1 VEGIRKNPSASSYPL
16 GMRQP
21 LRGPAAFVRFATA
34 VLLAVAAVLV
44 PSAAAQAHDE
54 LVSST
59 PADGAALQAMPSEL
73 VLKFSSVP
81 MELGSVVK
89 VEDSSGADWADA
101 GVQIVDRTATQR
113 LKPGA
118 PAGTYNVQW
127 RVVSSD
133 SHPIEGAFSFSVS
146 GGAAGSS
153 SAVPSAG
160 RPEPIN
166 TSTRSP
172 VAAAPDQPA
181 VPWSVL
187 GMGAILVVLA
197 VIIAVTAKRRLGG
210 GNRE

>member
-1 VEGIRKNPSASSYPL
+1 MNPSASSYPV
-16 GMRQP
+16 GMEQP

-44 PSAAAQAHDE
+44 PSTAAQAHDE

-59 PADGAALQAMPSEL
+59 PAGGAALQAMPAEL
-73 VLKFSSVP
+73 VLTFSNAP

-89 VEDSSGADWADA
+89 VTDSGGADWAD
-101 GVQIVDRTATQR
+101 GSVQIVDRTATQR

-133 SHPIEGAFSFSVS
+133 SHPIEGAYRFSVS
-146 GGAAGSS
+146 AGAAGSP
-153 SAVPSAG
+153 SAGASAG

-166 TSTRSP
+166 TSTP
-172 VAAAPDQPA
+172 VATAPDQPA

-197 VIIAVTAKRRLGG
+197 VIIAVTAKRRLAG

>member
-1 VEGIRKNPSASSYPL
+1 
-16 GMRQP
+16 MRQS
-21 LRGPAAFVRFATA
+21 LRGPARFVRFATA
-34 VLLAVAAVLV
+34 VLLAAAAVVV

-59 PADGAALQAMPSEL
+59 PADGAAVQAMPAEL
-73 VLKFSSVP
+73 VLTFSSVP

-89 VEDSSGADWADA
+89 VEDSSGADWAD
-101 GVQIVDRTATQR
+101 GSVQIVDRAATQR

-133 SHPIEGAFSFSVS
+133 SHPIEGTFSFSVS
-146 GGAAGSS
+146 GGAAGS
-153 SAVPSAG
+153 PSAG

-166 TSTRSP
+166 TSTPSP